1 MSTEQPGRP
10 ERTTT
15 NASPMGSAVAI
26 AIALAA
32 VIAGFLILKNIRDT
46 DGSDAGSGAGNTTTT
61 VGSGTSS
68 TLVPDTTV
76 FVPQKTGTKV
86 QVANAAGVAKAAGTL
101 TTILESQGFDMAAA
115 TNGKADDLA
124 VTKVLY
130 VAADSNAQKVALTLA
145 SLIGV
150 AEIEPAGATVD
161 TEGGTLPAGTGVL
174 VLLGKDKA
182 GKTLEQIQGGGTTD
196 TSTG

>member
-26 AIALAA
+26 AIAIAA
-32 VIAGFLILKNIRDT
+32 VIAGFFILQSIRDT
-46 DGSDAGSGAGNTTTT
+46 DGSDAGSGSNTTTT
-61 VGSGTSS
+61 VDGTAGSSS
-68 TLVPDTTV
+68 SVPDTTV

-86 QVANAAGVAKAAGTL
+86 QVANSAGVAKAAGTM
-101 TTILESQGFDMAAA
+101 TTILTAQGFEMAEA
-115 TNGKADDLA
+115 TNGTVSDLA

-130 VAADSNAQKVALTLA
+130 LAADPNAEKVALTLA

-150 AEIEPAGATVD
+150 AQIEPAGTTVD
-161 TEGGTLPAGTGVL
+161 TKEGTLPAGTGVL
-174 VLLGKDKA
+174 LLLGQDKA
-182 GKTLEQIQGGGTTD
+182 GKTLEQIQGGGVTD
-196 TSTG
+196 TTG

>member
-26 AIALAA
+26 VIAIAA
-32 VIAGFLILKNIRDT
+32 VIAGFLILQNIRDT
-46 DGSDAGSGAGNTTTT
+46 DGSDAGSGANATTTT
-61 VGSGTSS
+61 VGGGTSS
-68 TLVPDTTV
+68 SVVPDTTV

-86 QVANAAGVAKAAGTL
+86 QVANSAGVAKAAGTM
-101 TTILESQGFDMAAA
+101 TTILESQGFDMAEAIDG
-115 TNGKADDLA
+115 TVSDLA

-130 VAADSNAQKVALTLA
+130 VAADPNAQTVALTLA

-161 TEGGTLPAGTGVL
+161 TKEGTLPAGTGVL
-174 VLLGKDKA
+174 VLLGQDKA

-196 TSTG
+196 TTTG